1 MFSGGVERLLWFPAA
16 RSLRVLREETGRLA
30 EIDVLINDDWGKV
43 QSLKL

>member
-16 RSLRVLREETGRLA
+16 VYRVLREETGRLA